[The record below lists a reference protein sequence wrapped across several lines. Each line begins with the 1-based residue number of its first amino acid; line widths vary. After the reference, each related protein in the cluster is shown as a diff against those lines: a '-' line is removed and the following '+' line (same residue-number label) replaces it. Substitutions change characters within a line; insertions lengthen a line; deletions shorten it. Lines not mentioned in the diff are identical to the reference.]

1 MNNPLEQNYL
11 SSKDAGASLGYTHD
25 YISRLCR
32 QGKME
37 GIQKG
42 REWYVTPQELE
53 AFKARHE
60 LELQEKKKEL
70 SKKFSQIRLEHEAK
84 KRAART
90 TSSTSH
96 TKVSSDEV
104 RPNKIKIQIPR
115 ELVAVCLLAVF
126 VFSPSI
132 LNTFSQA
139 PSRNSVSADVSDFSI
154 KNITSSLEQGVQDTI
169 YAQSTVVEPVAAIF
183 SFAPYL
189 ADGYWQ
195 FFQEVGKL
203 PKETLSSLHSIG
215 SAYLVL
221 YLLQGQALYMT
232 IGDLNTLGATVLRGY
247 ELIGESFL
255 YGSKDIIRTYSKI
268 LQIEPA
274 VTSSSDAVG
283 AFTSNVSGG
292 FDYMILTL
300 QTGPLADVFEK
311 TTQIAFGLQQNIIT
325 NTDSVRQT
333 LGSVSE
339 DVTAYAGNFFE
350 FNLIE
355 KEEKIRAIRLKE

>member
-11 SSKDAGASLGYTHD
+11 SSKDAGAMLGYTHD

-90 TSSTSH
+90 QSPVSEVHAPEYSLPKL
-96 TKVSSDEV
+96 KVHV
-104 RPNKIKIQIPR
+104 PR
-115 ELVAVCLLAVF
+115 QLVAVCLLGVLLLA
-126 VFSPSI
+126 PTL
-132 LNTFSQA
+132 LNKISNA
-139 PSRNSVSADVSDFSI
+139 PSFTKNTPAEVPQFSYLGI
-154 KNITSSLEQGVQDTI
+154 SSSLEQGIEDTI
-169 YAQSTVVEPVAAIF
+169 YAQATVIEPVAAIF
-183 SFAPYL
+183 SFTPYL

-203 PKETLSSLHSIG
+203 PREKYTSLHSIG
-215 SAYLVL
+215 SAYHVL
-221 YLLQGQALYMT
+221 YLLQGQALYT
-232 IGDLNTLGATVLRGY
+232 SIENLNTLGATVLRGY

-255 YGSKDIIRTYSKI
+255 YGSKDIINTYSRVLKI
-268 LQIEPA
+268 SSNLKN
-274 VTSSSDAVG
+274 SSDTAG
-283 AFTSNVSGG
+283 DFTTNVSEG
-292 FDYMILTL
+292 FAYVSSAV
-300 QTGPLADVFEK
+300 QTGPLQDVVEQTGELTHALKENVSANF
-311 TTQIAFGLQQNIIT
+311 
-325 NTDSVRQT
+325 DSMKQT
-333 LGSVSE
+333 VSSVSYE
-339 DVTAYAGNFFE
+339 FSAYVGSFFE

-355 KEEKIRAIRLKE
+355 KDAKIKAIKLKE